1 MERTDLVSGSSR
13 LPGRPGALIMS
24 PRSPIKLNGV
34 VLPPQMIAAEA
45 QHHPAA
51 TPADAFAA
59 AARAIIVRTLLLEE
73 ANRRRVVPQAEFVA
87 PGKREL
93 DDEARIRALMEA
105 AVPVPEVGENEC
117 WTYYAANTT
126 RFRAAD
132 LFEASHILFAAHPHD
147 TAAFKTALERAKS
160 TIAELTQAP
169 MRFEAIAREKSDC
182 DSRANGGRLGH
193 ILRGELV
200 SEFERVLY
208 ALDEGQI
215 APSPVKTRFGAHIV
229 KLDARAL
236 GEILPF
242 EYVHDQIATFL
253 SERSWRQDVAR
264 FIEGLVATASIEGV
278 AMIAETEVA

>member
-1 MERTDLVSGSSR
+1 M
-13 LPGRPGALIMS
+13 A

-51 TPADAFAA
+51 TPADAFTA

-73 ANRRRVVPQAEFVA
+73 ANRRSVVAQPEMVA

-105 AVPVPEVGENEC
+105 AVPIAEVGEDEC
-117 WTYYAANTT
+117 RAYYAANTA
-126 RFRAAD
+126 RFRGPD

-147 TAAFKTALERAKS
+147 GRAFAAATQRAEA
-160 TIAELTQAP
+160 TIAELNQVPA
-169 MRFEAIAREKSDC
+169 RFEALAKEKSDC
-182 DSRANGGRLGH
+182 DSRANGGRLGQ

-200 SEFERVLY
+200 SEFEKVLDTL
-208 ALDEGQI
+208 AEGQI
-215 APSPVKTRFGAHIV
+215 ASSPVRTRFGVHVV

-236 GEILPF
+236 GETLPF
-242 EYVHDQIATFL
+242 DYVRDQIASFL
-253 SERSWRQDVAR
+253 SERSWRRDVAG
-264 FIEGLVATASIEGV
+264 FIEGLVAAAVIEGV
-278 AMIAETEVA
+278 SMTPETAAVP